1 MKKVKSEATDELR
14 PEYKRSDFGEFVR
27 GKYADRIKEETN
39 VVLLEPDIAQAFPN
53 DEAVNKALRYL
64 LEIAEA
70 STRLTRRSSRPA
82 ELGRSAS
89 EQK

>member
-1 MKKVKSEATDELR
+1 MKKVKPEMADELR
-14 PEYKRSDFGEFVR
+14 PEYKRSDFGEIVR
-27 GKYADRIKEETN
+27 GKYANRIKEESN

-70 STRLTRRSSRPA
+70 SNRLTRHSSRPA
-82 ELGRSAS
+82 DAGG
-89 EQK
+89 

>member
-1 MKKVKSEATDELR
+1 MKKVKLEMADELR
-14 PEYKRSDFGEFVR
+14 PEYKRSDFGEIVR
-27 GKYADRIKEETN
+27 GKYANRIKEESN

-70 STRLTRRSSRPA
+70 SSRLTRRSS
-82 ELGRSAS
+82 
-89 EQK
+89 

>member
-1 MKKVKSEATDELR
+1 MKQVKSEMADELR
-14 PEYKRSDFGEFVR
+14 PEYKRSDFGEIVR
-27 GKYADRIKEETN
+27 GKYANHIKEESN

-70 STRLTRRSSRPA
+70 SSRLTGSCT
-82 ELGRSAS
+82 
-89 EQK
+89 